1 MRKYSYPMV
10 SPIAMIHES
19 RNPGVGMGT
28 VSLIITPNHP
38 LGNYLLPV
46 PEVLSSASLEVLG
59 AQTSPSLFWVS
70 GALDILSQHAKKG
83 KTALGGM
90 TDYQGETGLL
100 LHNGEKED
108 YVCSAG
114 DP

>member
-1 MRKYSYPMV
+1 M
-10 SPIAMIHES
+10 
-19 RNPGVGMGT
+19 GMGI
-28 VSLIITPNHP
+28 VSLIITTNHP